1 MEIKAKA
8 KHIKMSPRKVRL
20 VVDVARGKTV
30 NEALDQL
37 KFVKKLAVK
46 SVIKLINS
54 AVASAEHNFEIK
66 QDNLKIAEIK
76 VDEGS
81 TLHRWKPRAF
91 GRATPIRKR
100 TSHISLALAEIK
112 ESGVKKAKKQK
123 VEAPVK
129 FSKRP
134 TEDEGIQVKKDK
146 KKIEEEK
153 KVKEERPALTSAR
166 QGGEEPV
173 KEIIDV
179 RREGRAGHTKI
190 EGKSHKGF
198 MGKIFRRKS
207 G

>member
-1 MEIKAKA
+1 MQVKASA

-30 NEALDQL
+30 DDALDQL

-46 SVIKLINS
+46 PIIKLINS
-54 AVASAEHNFEIK
+54 AVASAKHDFEIE

-76 VDEGS
+76 VDEGT

-91 GRATPIRKR
+91 GRAAPIRKR
-100 TSHISLALAEIK
+100 TSHISLVLVEIK
-112 ESGVKKAKKQK
+112 ESSEKRVKKQK

-129 FSKRP
+129 MDKRP

-153 KVKEERPALTSAR
+153 KAKEERD
-166 QGGEEPV
+166 EPV
-173 KEIIDV
+173 KEIIDP
-179 RREGRAGHTKI
+179 RREGRAMHTKI
-190 EGKSHKGF
+190 EGKSHRGF
-198 MGKIFRRKS
+198 IGKMFRRKS

>member
-1 MEIKAKA
+1 MEIKASA

-30 NEALDQL
+30 DDALDQL

-46 SVIKLINS
+46 PIIKLINS
-54 AVASAEHNFEIK
+54 AVASAKHNLEIE

-76 VDEGS
+76 IDEGP

-100 TSHISLALAEIK
+100 TSHISLVLAEIK
-112 ESGVKKAKKQK
+112 ESSEKRVKKQK

-129 FSKRP
+129 MDKRP

-153 KVKEERPALTSAR
+153 KAKEERD
-166 QGGEEPV
+166 EPV
-173 KEIIDV
+173 KEIIDP
-179 RREGRAGHTKI
+179 RREGRAMHTKI
-190 EGKSHKGF
+190 EGKSHRGF
-198 MGKIFRRKS
+198 IGKMFRRKS